1 VAPHTLYL
9 VDGSALAYRAY
20 YAFIRN
26 PLTTTDGRNVSA
38 IFGFTNSLLKILR
51 DEHPDYIAVVFDT
64 PEKTFRHEKYPEY
77 KATREKM
84 PEEMADQISDLK
96 KMSELMDIPIIEYP
110 GYEAD
115 DVMGTLANLAE
126 EEEVDTYL
134 VTGDKDFA
142 QLVNER
148 ILLYNT
154 SGSGSDPTI
163 LDREGVKEKYG
174 VYPEQVIDYM
184 ALMGDSSD
192 NIPGVPGIGKKTAKK
207 LIDQYETLDN
217 ALEHAEEISGKRARE
232 GLLENRDQAKLSKEL
247 VTIKTDS
254 PVEVDF
260 HDLKWHDFHYEELI
274 EFCRELEFF
283 SMVDQFEEFREGG
296 RASDPKEYR
305 AVTSLKEL
313 ETVVNECAGRDL
325 VSVDLE
331 TTHTDPMRADIVGA
345 AIAWEPD
352 AGVYVPVKY
361 AGSQHGESRG
371 MTADLLNGDDLARA
385 LPVDDVLKTLAPLFQ
400 PDAAGIT
407 GQNIKYDLLV
417 LKRHGVEIPN
427 VVFDTMIAAYL
438 LKPEARSYKEDYLS
452 LEYLG
457 YQMQPIEELIGKRG
471 KNQKTMAEVP
481 IDQVTPYAAEDADIA
496 LQLTGILQQ
505 KLRDNA
511 LETLFKEIELPLI
524 HVLVEMEYHGVY
536 VNREFLQKMSAD
548 LQQELERLE
557 GQIFAAA
564 GKEFNINSPQQLS
577 TILFEELGLPPVKR
591 TKTGYSTNAQV
602 LTELQKLHVLP
613 GMVLDYR
620 EVAKLK
626 STYVDA
632 LPALIHPE
640 TGRIH
645 SSFNQ
650 TVAATGRLSSSDP
663 NFQNIPI
670 RTEQGRAI
678 RHAFVPENPENS
690 ILAADYSQIE
700 LRLMAELSGDETLT
714 RAFQNQEDIHTATA
728 AVIFDVT
735 PENVTPDMRRKAKVV
750 NFGIMYGAG
759 PYRMSNEL
767 AISVEEGRE
776 LIDNYFKKYP
786 GINHYI
792 TRTLAEARE
801 NKYVSTLL
809 GRRRYLPD
817 IDAANRNVRESAERA
832 AINMPI
838 QGTAADMIK
847 LAMIQVQ
854 QEMER
859 RDMQSRMILQIHDE
873 LVFEVAAD
881 ELEDLRGLVK
891 EVMEGALTI
900 SVPIRVDIGVAKDW
914 YDAH

>member
-1 VAPHTLYL
+1 MAQQTLYL

-84 PEEMADQISDLK
+84 PDEMADQIGDLK

-126 EEEVDTYL
+126 DESVVTYL

-148 ILLYNT
+148 IFLYNT
-154 SGSGSDPTI
+154 SGSGDPAV
-163 LDREGVKEKYG
+163 LDREGVKDKYG

-207 LIDQYETLDN
+207 LIAQYETLEN
-217 ALEHAEEISGKRARE
+217 ALENAGEISGKRAQE
-232 GLLENRDQAKLSKEL
+232 GLLENRDQALLSKDL

-260 HDLKWHDFHYEELI
+260 HDLKWHDFHYEDLI

-283 SMVDQFEEFREGG
+283 SMIDQFEEFRDGG
-296 RASDPKEYR
+296 RTSDPKEYR
-305 AVTSLKEL
+305 TVTSLEEL
-313 ETVVNECAGRDL
+313 EAVVKNCTGEDL

-331 TTHTDPMRADIVGA
+331 TTHTDPMRADIVGV

-361 AGSQHGESRG
+361 TGSRHGESRG
-371 MTADLLNGDDLARA
+371 MTADLLNGEDLERA
-385 LPVDDVLKTLAPLFQ
+385 LPVDDVLETLTPLFQ
-400 PDAAGIT
+400 PDAVGIT

-452 LEYLG
+452 LEYLA

-496 LQLTGILQQ
+496 LQLTGILRD
-505 KLRDNA
+505 KLQENA
-511 LETLFKEIELPLI
+511 LDKLFKEIELPLI
-524 HVLVEMEYHGVY
+524 HVLAEMEYSGVY
-536 VNREFLQKMSAD
+536 VDRDFLQKMSDD

-557 GQIFAAA
+557 DQIYAAA

-577 TILFEELGLPPVKR
+577 TILFEDLGLPPVKR

-678 RHAFVPENPENS
+678 RHAFVPENEEDS

-700 LRLMAELSGDETLT
+700 LRLMAELSGDDTLT

-728 AVIFDVT
+728 AVIFDVS

-786 GINHYI
+786 GINQYI

-854 QEMER
+854 REMEHR
-859 RDMQSRMILQIHDE
+859 NMKSRMTLQIHDE

-881 ELEDLRGLVK
+881 ELEALRKLVK
-891 EVMEGALTI
+891 EIMEGALSI